1 MAECTGVEK
10 YVKARVRE
18 GKVDFYPL
26 FRCLAIRG
34 GDEVQQGQ

>member
-10 YVKARVRE
+10 YVKTRLRE

-34 GDEVQQGQ
+34 GAELAQ